1 MPNDRKPIDE
11 QLVALHFHSQ
21 VDYEERLVAALRRA
35 KVPTADI
42 EEIISTE
49 SERRSA
55 NGKVMRIWTQPD
67 AVSFDLVI
75 KGLLGGQSRV
85 GLPEN
90 GIHWFRFKTSETEF
104 LAEARRAQSSNLMLI
119 FTCYLRKPLSWNLV
133 ERVVSYGVDSPGW

>member
-1 MPNDRKPIDE
+1 
-11 QLVALHFHSQ
+11 
-21 VDYEERLVAALRRA
+21 
-35 KVPTADI
+35 
-42 EEIISTE
+42 
-49 SERRSA
+49 
-55 NGKVMRIWTQPD
+55 MRIWTQPD

-75 KGLLGGQSRV
+75 KGLLGGQSRI

>member
-1 MPNDRKPIDE
+1 MPNDKKPIDE

-21 VDYEERLVAALRRA
+21 VDYEDRLVAALRRA

-75 KGLLGGQSRV
+75 KGLLGGQTRV
-85 GLPEN
+85 QPP
-90 GIHWFRFKTSETEF
+90 RRDTSNRPISFPPALLCRVEV
-104 LAEARRAQSSNLMLI
+104 RAQQRANSSGQGS
-119 FTCYLRKPLSWNLV
+119 RS
-133 ERVVSYGVDSPGW
+133 DSR